1 MQILLWLLLT
11 KMSFRSIKFAM
22 ISWCWWQIATLCIFS
37 MVANIRREWKKGISE
52 WKILIPI
59 RTLRHE
65 NTICQ
70 IKDRNE
76 SIICIKKGNDTFKT
90 IYTSIR
96 NRVNFQPSTNFII
109 TIRYEIP
116 TFSSV
121 GPFFEEGEGGGPENF
136 GQKLKF

>member
-1 MQILLWLLLT
+1 M
-11 KMSFRSIKFAM
+11 
-22 ISWCWWQIATLCIFS
+22 
-37 MVANIRREWKKGISE
+37 
-52 WKILIPI
+52 IPI

-121 GPFFEEGEGGGPENF
+121 GPFFAEGGRGSRKFRPEAEIF
-136 GQKLKF
+136 GIFSIEVAP